1 MLPRETLAT
10 ADVPDG
16 ETLTLVSHGRDFII
30 MLGRD
35 ELMGTRM
42 QFSEEQLAVLT
53 LAELD
58 APKPRVLIGG
68 YGMGF
73 TLRAAL
79 KALGSDAGVFV
90 AEIVPEIVQWALGP
104 MRKVTSGCLDDP
116 RVMLVDDDV
125 AMLIGAAREGYD
137 AILLDVDNG
146 PEGLTRWEND
156 RLYSREGLKNA
167 MRALRPGGIL
177 AIWSAWPDPEFTV
190 RLEETGFEVSAV
202 NVRARPNSKSFR
214 HVIWFARKP

>member
-1 MLPRETLAT
+1 MIDEEVLLGVAYVPGGVEMRLVQHGDDFTILLEETELMSTLAN
-10 ADVPDG
+10 A
-16 ETLTLVSHGRDFII
+16 
-30 MLGRD
+30 
-35 ELMGTRM
+35 
-42 QFSEEQLAVLT
+42 SEEALATMTCEREAVQM
-53 LAELD
+53 
-58 APKPRVLIGG
+58 LIGG